1 MEPLTTS
8 IIKMLNILETTVQ
21 QANQL
26 QQICSDQIKEVS
38 ELRAS
43 QNKQARQF
51 SDLQMEYNMI
61 VNLRTDLCSVL
72 DPEKII

>member
-1 MEPLTTS
+1 
-8 IIKMLNILETTVQ
+8 MLNILETTVQ